1 MCTGG
6 HSLAARPKQTS
17 ERTAEG
23 ASTECMSRGSAEK
36 SAKIIKHCRC
46 VHRSSTIL
54 PHLFNRRPFATFA
67 GRIWRLIGAVVMA
80 LTWAAT
86 SAAQAPVSGVSP
98 NANPVVTPDASRQPT
113 NTLLYRV
120 FLQDGTALV
129 SYGEFSRV
137 GDRVVLSIPMGEVSD
152 PPPLQ
157 LVSIPQGSVDWDRT
171 DRYSATV
178 RARRYGETR
187 GEADFALLGA
197 RVVEAMNL
205 ISSTEDPVRRLSM
218 AQEARDN
225 LSRWPADN
233 FGYRARDVAQ
243 LTGMLDDVI
252 SELRVAAGETH
263 HVSLA
268 ANTIPPEEP
277 MLGTP
282 DFRESIEQAMAVAA
296 LTPDPGERVSLLRG
310 IELALQNAAPTDW
323 GAALS
328 TRAAGELA
336 VELRIEKAY
345 NVLSVSTLAAANTRA
360 ANGDLRGVQALVEG
374 VLQAD
379 DRLGRKRPQNT
390 SALLGALEWRL
401 AEAARVREARDA
413 WVLRLTAFRV
423 YRHAIDRSLQELR
436 DARKQLLEIRERSG
450 PSKLLLPRLE
460 QHLIMGAQMLA
471 VIRPPAELDAAHGL
485 FRAAF
490 QMATRAAT
498 DRRNAVSSTDTKL
511 AWDAASAAAG
521 ALMLLDRAAEELDRL
536 SAPSP
541 KH

>member
-1 MCTGG
+1 
-6 HSLAARPKQTS
+6 
-17 ERTAEG
+17 
-23 ASTECMSRGSAEK
+23 MSRRSIDK
-36 SAKIIKHCRC
+36 SGKINLDCRR

-54 PHLFNRRPFATFA
+54 PHLFNRRRFATFA
-67 GRIWRLIGAVVMA
+67 GRIPRHGGAIALV

-86 SAAQAPVSGVSP
+86 SAAQPPVPSDGT
-98 NANPVVTPDASRQPT
+98 NPGPVLRQEAT
-113 NTLLYRV
+113 HTVLYRV

-129 SYGEFSRV
+129 SYGEFARV
-137 GDRVVLSIPMGEVSD
+137 GDRVVLSIPVGELSD
-152 PPPLQ
+152 SPPLQ
-157 LVSIPQGSVDWDRT
+157 LVSIPQASVDWDRT
-171 DRYSATV
+171 DRYSAAV
-178 RARRYGETR
+178 RARRYAETR
-187 GEADFALLGA
+187 GEADFALLGV
-197 RVVEAMNL
+197 RVVEALNL
-205 ISSTEDPVRRLSM
+205 ISSTEDPARRLAM

-263 HVSLA
+263 HVSLV
-268 ANTIPPEEP
+268 ANTVPPDEP
-277 MLGTP
+277 ILAAP
-282 DFRESIEQAMAVAA
+282 DFRESMEQAIAVAA

-310 IELALQNAAPTDW
+310 IELALQNAPRTDW
-323 GAALS
+323 GAELS
-328 TRAAGELA
+328 ARAAGELSA
-336 VELRIEKAY
+336 ELRIEKAY
-345 NVLSVSTLAAANTRA
+345 NLLSASTLAAANTRA

-413 WVLRLTAFRV
+413 WALRLTAFKV
-423 YRHAIDRSLQELR
+423 YRHAIERSVQELR
-436 DARKQLLEIRERSG
+436 DARKQLLQIRERSG
-450 PSKLLLPRLE
+450 PPQIVLPRME
-460 QHLIMGAQMLA
+460 QRLVMGAQMLA

-521 ALMLLDRAAEELDRL
+521 ALMLLDRAGEELDRL
-536 SAPSP
+536 STPSP
-541 KH
+541 GH

>member
-1 MCTGG
+1 M
-6 HSLAARPKQTS
+6 
-17 ERTAEG
+17 
-23 ASTECMSRGSAEK
+23 
-36 SAKIIKHCRC
+36 
-46 VHRSSTIL
+46 V
-54 PHLFNRRPFATFA
+54 
-67 GRIWRLIGAVVMA
+67 
-80 LTWAAT
+80 LTWAGT
-86 SAAQAPVSGVSP
+86 SAAQSPVSGVGP
-98 NANPVVTPDASRQPT
+98 NASPGGTPDASRQAT

-129 SYGEFSRV
+129 SYGEFARV
-137 GDRVVLSIPMGEVSD
+137 GDRVVLSIPVGEMGD

-157 LVSIPQGSVDWDRT
+157 LVSIPQASVDWDRT

-187 GEADFALLGA
+187 GETDFALLGA

-205 ISSTEDPVRRLSM
+205 ISSTEDPARRLAM

-243 LTGMLDDVI
+243 LTGLLDDVI

-277 MLGTP
+277 MLGAP
-282 DFRESIEQAMAVAA
+282 DFRESMEQAMAVAA

-310 IELALQNAAPTDW
+310 IELAIQNAAPTDW

-328 TRAAGELA
+328 ARAATELA

-345 NVLSVSTLAAANTRA
+345 NVLSVATLAAANTRA

-413 WVLRLTAFRV
+413 WALRLTAFRV

-436 DARKQLLEIRERSG
+436 DARKQLMQIRERSG

-541 KH
+541 GH

>member
-1 MCTGG
+1 VPSQPAVRQEVT
-6 HSLAARPKQTS
+6 
-17 ERTAEG
+17 
-23 ASTECMSRGSAEK
+23 K
-36 SAKIIKHCRC
+36 S
-46 VHRSSTIL
+46 V
-54 PHLFNRRPFATFA
+54 
-67 GRIWRLIGAVVMA
+67 
-80 LTWAAT
+80 
-86 SAAQAPVSGVSP
+86 
-98 NANPVVTPDASRQPT
+98 
-113 NTLLYRV
+113 LYRV
-120 FLQDGTALV
+120 FLQDGATLV
-129 SYGEFSRV
+129 SFGEFARV
-137 GDRVVLSIPMGEVSD
+137 GDRVVLSIPIGELSD
-152 PPPLQ
+152 TPTLQ
-157 LVSIPQGSVDWDRT
+157 LVSIPQSSVDWDRT
-171 DRYSATV
+171 ERYTAAV
-178 RARRYGETR
+178 RARRYADTR

-197 RVVEAMNL
+197 RVVEALNL
-205 ISSTEDPVRRLSM
+205 ISSTEDPARRLAM

-268 ANTIPPEEP
+268 ATTIPPDEP
-277 MLGTP
+277 MLAAP
-282 DFRESIEQAMAVAA
+282 DFRESLEQAMAVAA

-310 IELALQNAAPTDW
+310 IELALGNAPPTDW

-328 TRAAGELA
+328 ARAAGELA
-336 VELRIEKAY
+336 AELRVEKAY
-345 NVLSVSTLAAANTRA
+345 DALSVSTLAAANTRA
-360 ANGDLRGVQALVEG
+360 ANGDLRGVQALVER

-413 WVLRLTAFRV
+413 WAMRLTAFSV
-423 YRHAIDRSLQELR
+423 YRHAIQRSVQELR
-436 DARKQLLEIRERSG
+436 DARKELLQIRERSG
-450 PSKLLLPRLE
+450 PSELLLPRME
-460 QHLIMGAQMLA
+460 QHLVMGGQMLA

-490 QMATRAAT
+490 QMATRAAAV
-498 DRRNAVSSTDTKL
+498 RRNAVSSTDTKL

-521 ALMLLDRAAEELDRL
+521 ALMLLDRADEELNRL

-541 KH
+541 RR

>member
-1 MCTGG
+1 LVLMC
-6 HSLAARPKQTS
+6 
-17 ERTAEG
+17 
-23 ASTECMSRGSAEK
+23 GS
-36 SAKIIKHCRC
+36 
-46 VHRSSTIL
+46 
-54 PHLFNRRPFATFA
+54 
-67 GRIWRLIGAVVMA
+67 
-80 LTWAAT
+80 T
-86 SAAQAPVSGVSP
+86 SAAQVSVSGEGT
-98 NANPVVTPDASRQPT
+98 NPAPAVRQEVTT
-113 NTLLYRV
+113 TVLYRV

-129 SYGEFSRV
+129 SYGEFARV
-137 GDRVVLSIPMGEVSD
+137 GDRVVLSIPVGELGD

-157 LVSIPQGSVDWDRT
+157 LVSIPQASVDWERT
-171 DRYSATV
+171 DRYAAAV

-205 ISSTEDPVRRLSM
+205 ISSTEDPARRLAM

-225 LSRWPADN
+225 LARWPADN

-252 SELRVAAGETH
+252 SELRVAAGESH

-268 ANTIPPEEP
+268 ANTLPPEEP
-277 MLGTP
+277 MLAAP
-282 DFRESIEQAMAVAA
+282 DFRESMDQAMAVAA

-310 IELALQNAAPTDW
+310 IELALQQAPRSDW

-328 TRAAGELA
+328 ARAAGELSA
-336 VELRIEKAY
+336 ELRIEKAY
-345 NVLSVSTLAAANTRA
+345 SVLSASTLAAANTRA
-360 ANGDLRGVQALVEG
+360 ANGDLRGVQALVEA

-401 AEAARVREARDA
+401 AEAARVRSARDA
-413 WVLRLTAFRV
+413 WAMRLTAFKV
-423 YRHAIDRSLQELR
+423 YRHAIERPVQELR
-436 DARKQLLEIRERSG
+436 DARKHLLQIRERSG
-450 PSKLLLPRLE
+450 PSRLLLPRME
-460 QHLIMGAQMLA
+460 QRLVMGAQMLA
-471 VIRPPAELDAAHGL
+471 VIRPPVELDAAHGL

-511 AWDAASAAAG
+511 EWDAASAAAG
-521 ALMLLDRAAEELDRL
+521 ALMLLDRAGEELDRL

-541 KH
+541 GH

>member
-1 MCTGG
+1 
-6 HSLAARPKQTS
+6 
-17 ERTAEG
+17 
-23 ASTECMSRGSAEK
+23 
-36 SAKIIKHCRC
+36 

-54 PHLFNRRPFATFA
+54 PHLFHRHGFGTFA
-67 GRIWRLIGAVVMA
+67 CRIFRHSLGVAAV
-80 LTWAAT
+80 LLWACA
-86 SAAQAPVSGVSP
+86 SAAQTPAPSVDVP
-98 NANPVVTPDASRQPT
+98 SRPAVRQELT
-113 NTLLYRV
+113 STVLYRV
-120 FLQDGTALV
+120 FLQGGTALV
-129 SYGEFSRV
+129 SYGEFARV
-137 GDRVVLSIPMGEVSD
+137 GDRVVLSIPIGELSD
-152 PPPLQ
+152 TPTLQ
-157 LVSIPQGSVDWDRT
+157 LVTIPQSSVDWDRT
-171 DRYSATV
+171 DRYSAAM
-178 RARRYGETR
+178 RARRYADTR

-197 RVVEAMNL
+197 RVVEALNL
-205 ISSTEDPVRRLSM
+205 ISSTEDPARRLAM

-225 LSRWPADN
+225 LARWPADN

-268 ANTIPPEEP
+268 ATTVPPDEP
-277 MLGTP
+277 MLAAP
-282 DFRESIEQAMAVAA
+282 DLRESLEQAMTVAA

-310 IELALQNAAPTDW
+310 IELALGTAPPTDW

-328 TRAAGELA
+328 ARAAGELA

-345 NVLSVSTLAAANTRA
+345 EALSVSTLTAANTRA
-360 ANGDLRGVQALVEG
+360 ANGDLRGVQALVER

-401 AEAARVREARDA
+401 AEAARVRAARDA
-413 WVLRLTAFRV
+413 WAIRLTAFSV
-423 YRHAIDRSLQELR
+423 YRHAIERSVQELR
-436 DARKQLLEIRERSG
+436 DAKKELVQIRERSG
-450 PSKLLLPRLE
+450 PSRLLLPRME
-460 QHLIMGAQMLA
+460 QHLVMGGQMLA
-471 VIRPPAELDAAHGL
+471 VIRPPVELDAAHGL

-498 DRRNAVSSTDTKL
+498 VRRNAVSSTDTQL

-521 ALMLLDRAAEELDRL
+521 ALMLLERADDELNRL

-541 KH
+541 RH